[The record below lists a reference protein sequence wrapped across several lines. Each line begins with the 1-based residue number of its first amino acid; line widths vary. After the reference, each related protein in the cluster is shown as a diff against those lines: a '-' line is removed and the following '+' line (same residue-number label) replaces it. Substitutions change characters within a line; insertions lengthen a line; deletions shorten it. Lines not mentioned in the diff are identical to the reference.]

1 MTANAFGVAHCTISV
16 VFRKVCDIISNVLG
30 AKYIK
35 LSPTVQEIKELITGF
50 WMSGW
55 HTYSHCATM

>member
-50 WMSGW
+50 
-55 HTYSHCATM
+55 